1 MPSVTINSLTDKLDG
16 HVNITFTLSRI
27 AAYMPSWML
36 VLWDKYGWI
45 IKKKKYS
52 FLLLAIAIFESVRVH
67 YTVFL
72 FYLPWLVV
80 FFLYGYWRIF
90 GKISF
95 VRLILMAVSMTPW
108 LLLVGFT
115 LVKSFAPLLLGGPIN
130 FSSYGEERLLVDYLS
145 VPPEYFAEG
154 KRNPTETTYADP
166 VCSLEELLLSRN
178 EVGDYAECKPV
189 KGDSP
194 TCLYYVYIHCGSL
207 KIRKEVYNHPEFTD
221 YIDGV
226 LNDPCAYLEP
236 IYAVRGE
243 QGFSTHWSLN
253 CSGKYDGFLTA
264 FVVLHLV
271 DEEENTIEKIKYLRK
286 PLDLSAIFIR

>member
-1 MPSVTINSLTDKLDG
+1 
-16 HVNITFTLSRI
+16 
-27 AAYMPSWML
+27 MPSWML
-36 VLWDKYGWI
+36 VLWDKCGWI
-45 IKKKKYS
+45 IKSKKYS

-115 LVKSFAPLLLGGPIN
+115 LVKSFVPLVLDDPIN
-130 FSSYGEERLLVDYLS
+130 FSSAGERRLLADYLS
-145 VPPEYFAEG
+145 VPPKSFAEG
-154 KRNPTETTYADP
+154 KRNPIEATYATDP
-166 VCSLEELLLSRN
+166 MCSLEELLLSRN
-178 EVGDYAECKPV
+178 GGGDYAQCMPV
-189 KGDSP
+189 KGNSP
-194 TCLYYVYIHCGSL
+194 TCLYYIYIHCGSL
-207 KIRKEVYNHPEFTD
+207 KMREEVYRHPEFTE

-226 LNDPCAYLEP
+226 LNDPCTYFEP
-236 IYAVRGE
+236 IYAA
-243 QGFSTHWSLN
+243 QGRELSNPQLSNTHWALN
-253 CSGKYDGFLTA
+253 CYGKYDGFLTA

-271 DEEENTIEKIKYLRK
+271 DEEENTIEKIKYLRR

>member
-1 MPSVTINSLTDKLDG
+1 MVTN
-16 HVNITFTLSRI
+16 TLSRI

-154 KRNPTETTYADP
+154 KRNPIRATYATDP
-166 VCSLEELLLSRN
+166 ICREPLNRSFFPRRSCHGDIFRRRRYGFCLLSLTLSCFCVASMPFLCPFLHNRR
-178 EVGDYAECKPV
+178 
-189 KGDSP
+189 
-194 TCLYYVYIHCGSL
+194 T
-207 KIRKEVYNHPEFTD
+207 T
-221 YIDGV
+221 
-226 LNDPCAYLEP
+226 AY
-236 IYAVRGE
+236 
-243 QGFSTHWSLN
+243 
-253 CSGKYDGFLTA
+253 
-264 FVVLHLV
+264 
-271 DEEENTIEKIKYLRK
+271 
-286 PLDLSAIFIR
+286 